1 MSLKN
6 HDILGRNVLEIEE
19 TIPVKDNKHKS
30 KNTKTLS
37 SGRYVTTVRKTKDE
51 INFGDIWINGENNR
65 RSILTGGTSQHQS
78 YEDYERFLYSS
89 DEAMVEP
96 EIVRKN
102 GKEISLNSPV
112 HKTLD
117 SAEMSRRQS
126 HFRSVS

>member
-1 MSLKN
+1 M
-6 HDILGRNVLEIEE
+6 LEIEE
-19 TIPVKDNKHKS
+19 RIPVKDNKHKN

-37 SGRYVTTVRKTKDE
+37 SGRYVTTIRKTKDE

-65 RSILTGGTSQHQS
+65 CSILTGGTSQHRS

-96 EIVRKN
+96 EIARKN
-102 GKEISLNSPV
+102 GKEIPLNSPV

-117 SAEMSRRQS
+117 SAEMSSRQS

>member
-6 HDILGRNVLEIEE
+6 HDIFGRNVLEIEE
-19 TIPVKDNKHKS
+19 TIPVEDNKHKS

-65 RSILTGGTSQHQS
+65 CPILTGGTSQHQS

-96 EIVRKN
+96 EIARKN
-102 GKEISLNSPV
+102 GKEISLNSPM

-117 SAEMSRRQS
+117 SAEMTRRQS
-126 HFRSVS
+126 NFRSVS

>member
-65 RSILTGGTSQHQS
+65 CSILTGRTSQHQS

-96 EIVRKN
+96 EIARKN